1 MKISALICYDIEF
14 VEPARILAING
25 AQLLIVP
32 TGNYYLYYIV
42 HL

>member
-1 MKISALICYDIEF
+1 MKVSALICYDIEF

-32 TGNYYLYYIV
+32 TGKYYI
-42 HL
+42 